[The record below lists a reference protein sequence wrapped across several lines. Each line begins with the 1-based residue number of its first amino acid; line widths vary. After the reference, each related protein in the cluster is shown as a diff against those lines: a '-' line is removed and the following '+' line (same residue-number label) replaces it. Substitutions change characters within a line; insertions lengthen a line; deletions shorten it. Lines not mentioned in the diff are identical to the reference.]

1 MKIKSLKRLP
11 YKIFLLLPFASNILL
26 YIFNRVDFRLKKH
39 LWDMVSTKP
48 PVFLRRDAIVK
59 TRVGDSFYLS
69 PLRVSSYEADWN
81 LLFSIGHDVEIKN
94 YYLQL
99 IQNSKPDM
107 FIDIGANYGLHSAI
121 FAAHHI
127 KVHSIEPNPECVSR
141 IRYLNQ
147 MNDFK
152 NNVSQFALGS
162 SEGSFCL
169 RWPHGKTWLGEVVD
183 CSQVHDEDFS
193 YSNVNVRMFDSLN
206 LINSYK
212 TLIKIDVEGFEINV
226 LRGAEKSINE
236 WRPKIVFESIS
247 ADDRSNLYNFFD
259 NLGYEIQTLDFKRPS
274 IFYTKEEFVQSR
286 KKNFLA
292 LSS

>member
-11 YKIFLLLPFASNILL
+11 YKIILLLPFASNLLL
-26 YIFNRVDFRLKKH
+26 YIFNRAGFRLKKH

-48 PVFLRRDAIVK
+48 PIFFRRDAVVK
-59 TRVGDSFYLS
+59 TKVGDSFYLS
-69 PLRVSSYEADWN
+69 PLRASSYDADWN

-99 IQNSKPDM
+99 IENSKPSM

-147 MNDFK
+147 INGFEND
-152 NNVSQFALGS
+152 VSQLALGS
-162 SEGSFCL
+162 CEGSFCL

-183 CSQVHDEDFS
+183 CSQAQDESFS
-193 YSNVNVRMFDSLN
+193 YSNVNVGIFDSLN
-206 LINSYK
+206 LISSSE
-212 TLIKIDVEGFEINV
+212 TLVKIDVEGFEVNV
-226 LRGAEKSINE
+226 LQGAKRSIKK
-236 WRPKIVFESIS
+236 WKPKIVFESILTE
-247 ADDRSNLYNFFD
+247 DRSSLYDFFD
-259 NLGYEIQTLDFKRPS
+259 NVGYEIQTLDLNRPS
-274 IFYTKEEFVQSR
+274 FLNTKEDFINSR

-292 LSS
+292 LSR